1 MKGSLAFLTLIF
13 FYIISCNKKSDIK
26 GIWKVQSPHYNST
39 IEIADYDESLKA
51 KVITY
56 NDGTQKF
63 NSSKNTEYFIYKNI
77 IFKNNQFIDAVSGAT
92 KTNTNSTTF
101 TLLHP
106 DTLEITNYLHHK
118 KHTEKWIKEK

>member
-1 MKGSLAFLTLIF
+1 M
-13 FYIISCNKKSDIK
+13 D
-26 GIWKVQSPHYNST
+26 
-39 IEIADYDESLKA
+39 
-51 KVITY
+51 
-56 NDGTQKF
+56 QKF